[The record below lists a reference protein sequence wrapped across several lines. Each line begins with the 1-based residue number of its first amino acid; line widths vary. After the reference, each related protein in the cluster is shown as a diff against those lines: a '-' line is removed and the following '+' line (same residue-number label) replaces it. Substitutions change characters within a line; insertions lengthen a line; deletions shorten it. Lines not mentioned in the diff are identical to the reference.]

1 MARRS
6 LNFKRTYCFL
16 LGTLLHKFMDLLLP
30 AKAIGAGLS
39 TVALLGV
46 GIGIGTIFSS
56 LMQSFARNPFQQ
68 QQLFTYAMLGFA
80 LTESIALFALLI
92 TFLILFTL

>member
-1 MARRS
+1 MNILQA
-6 LNFKRTYCFL
+6 
-16 LGTLLHKFMDLLLP
+16 

-39 TVALLGV
+39 TIALLGV

-56 LMQSFARNPFQQ
+56 LMQSFSKNPFQEK
-68 QQLFTYAMLGFA
+68 QLFTYAMLGFA
-80 LTESIALFALLI
+80 VTEAVALFALLI